1 MKHNTSIF
9 LYISAKALNR
19 RCGLKLLLFHEV
31 PFGISKLLSNKIAR
45 QTEIEPF

>member
-1 MKHNTSIF
+1 MRHNTS
-9 LYISAKALNR
+9 LYISEKASNR
-19 RCGLKLLLFHEV
+19 NGGLKLFLFHEV

>member
-1 MKHNTSIF
+1 MLMPSI
-9 LYISAKALNR
+9 LSAKALNR